1 MSMKIFYSL
10 LCISIV
16 LHAFVPGAGAVPI
29 GSQVTYHGKG
39 AGTVVFDGAVHAKSL
54 TCVDCHDT
62 DGLIPP
68 LFVMKKYSNGVSM
81 RKIEMGLS
89 CGKCH
94 AVSMTDTSTCS
105 TCHHK

>member
-1 MSMKIFYSL
+1 MNFFYFL
-10 LCISIV
+10 VCLSII
-16 LHAFVPGAGAVPI
+16 LQAYVPGASAVPI
-29 GSQVTYHGKG
+29 GSQVTYQGKG

-54 TCVDCHDT
+54 ACVDCHET
-62 DGLIPP
+62 EGLIPP
-68 LFVMKKYSNGVSM
+68 LFGMKKYANGVSM

-94 AVSMTDTSTCS
+94 AVSMKDTSTCS